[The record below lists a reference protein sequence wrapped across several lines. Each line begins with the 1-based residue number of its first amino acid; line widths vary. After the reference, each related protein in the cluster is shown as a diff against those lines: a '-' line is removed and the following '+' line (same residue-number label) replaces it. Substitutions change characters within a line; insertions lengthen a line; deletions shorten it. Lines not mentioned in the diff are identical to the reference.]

1 VAPPPLVAAFQCK
14 TIGENNAFVS
24 LSKQWYEHG
33 LYVGTAFVDFVA
45 GLQIAV
51 HALVGDVAEVD
62 ILATAK
68 CFVLTLSIV
77 AKCGGI
83 G

>member
-1 VAPPPLVAAFQCK
+1 VQNDRQ
-14 TIGENNAFVS
+14 NNAFVS

-33 LYVGTAFVDFVA
+33 LYVETAFVDFVA

-51 HALVGDVAEVD
+51 HALVGDAVRSD

-68 CFVLTLSIV
+68 CFACSH
-77 AKCGGI
+77 
-83 G
+83 